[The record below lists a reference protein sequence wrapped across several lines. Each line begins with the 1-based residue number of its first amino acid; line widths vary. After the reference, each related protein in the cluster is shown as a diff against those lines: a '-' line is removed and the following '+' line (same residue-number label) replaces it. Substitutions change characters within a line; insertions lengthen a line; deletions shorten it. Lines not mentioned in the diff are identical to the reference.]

1 MKRKT
6 GWRVVFILSLIGC
19 LCCAVALGW
28 YVYQSYQA
36 QQEYEK
42 LQMELQAEARAK
54 EEAAKKE
61 EEERPTLEE
70 IENAEFTGEQVGE
83 EAEISEDFFVD
94 MENPINFQTLQEINT
109 DIYAWIR
116 IPDTKID
123 YPIAQRAGD
132 DSFYLNHDMYQEPR
146 FAGCIYTEDCNSKD
160 FLDPNTVI
168 YGHNMKNQSMF
179 QNLHLFSDQEFFDSH
194 PDVYIYTPEGVLRYK
209 VFAAYTYDD
218 RHIMNSFDFNDP
230 EVFQQYIDE
239 ILSIRSMDAHIR
251 KDVSVTVDDHIITL
265 ATCIGGQ
272 PQSRYLVQAVLTRG
286 DNNG

>member
-179 QNLHLFSDQEFFDSH
+179 QNLHIFSDQEFFDSH

-251 KDVSVTVDDHIITL
+251 EDVSVTVEDHIITL